1 MSLNQLYEAYAKSHD
16 YPTLRDASIE
26 SSTLI
31 SSSWAQAAPQEEKD
45 ASWTRTSF
53 LAGDNWMM
61 EALLIPRTEIPW
73 CTPLKEHHGE
83 VYNTQKDTIS
93 EWGNLELAYIAEE
106 KRPVNSPY
114 FTPKAESTPEGGT
127 LGEEYAYLETFG
139 EQLEDKSRPC
149 IVIFNDANKESP
161 FTVLNSKEFFNN
173 DYFPLAVQFK
183 SKDVLVGI
191 AVPSNAPYRLGLRYC
206 SNRPSY
212 VFQINTDGSQ
222 FSILHGEKMTNST
235 QIRTTS
241 NGHVFW
247 FDRSLS
253 ESLYPGPH
261 RTEVDLMGIL
271 TEGGS
276 PQVILEGANF
286 HHDATPKHI
295 ELSEDTLILNTI
307 TDGNTLCPA
316 VVHVQDKR
324 LEHLEGAK
332 HTAVLDSRH
341 GLVVGVKSSPLE
353 PWKLVAAKT
362 NNLQA
367 FSTLM
372 GPSEY
377 KKNRLFK
384 SMNHSAKSGKEL
396 AFNSF
401 FVGPSGSA
409 QNGVPLILIPHG
421 GPHSVTIT
429 SHSVFINYLNEL
441 GFGVLLVNYRGSIG
455 SNKDTLESLLGN
467 VGRYDVDDCM
477 QALEECC
484 SNIPNLNTEEV
495 FLFGGSHGGFLVTHL
510 AGQYPDRFKGVV
522 ALNPVVNIASMA
534 SATDIPDWCFN
545 ESGFSFDFAEPLT
558 PTKVKAPI
566 YLLIGKNDLRYY
578 KALKGLKKDVTMS
591 IFPDN
596 HSLAKPPDFPHGN
609 NARDSQD
616 GESLLEYINFRLMDI
631 ITIIKSEDFNL
642 EFYRANSDEE
652 GAATP
657 SKVSKISQSQ
667 VSPGVTSH
675 TSRVGTAF
683 DLKIDEKLQKLEKI
697 VQSRIRTLLDD
708 VGAVKRYCFV
718 KKSTRKFTNEQI
730 ITDAI
735 QNLALMEE
743 LLFSELERL
752 IGFRMERLKMVSK
765 VQEPF
770 ADQVAVLSLCDFRT
784 VTVLKSISSKLI
796 ELYIELADLTQGIRE
811 ENDFANNFFK
821 SLYT

>member
-1 MSLNQLYEAYAKSHD
+1 MPLNQLYEAYAKSHD

-53 LAGDNWMM
+53 LAGDNWIDGGSSHSSDGDSLVYSSPSF
-61 EALLIPRTEIPW
+61 ALLKTHLRVFEGNRLKRTLE
-73 CTPLKEHHGE
+73 LKEHHGE

-353 PWKLVAAKT
+353 PWRLVAAKT
-362 NNLQA
+362 NHLQA

-558 PTKVKAPI
+558 PTVAKVMWEKSPICHVKKVKAPI
-566 YLLIGKNDLRYY
+566 YLLIGKNDLRVPPSQGFEYY

-596 HSLAKPPDFPHGN
+596 HSLAKPPVEKN
-609 NARDSQD
+609 W
-616 GESLLEYINFRLMDI
+616 M
-631 ITIIKSEDFNL
+631 IKMGF
-642 EFYRANSDEE
+642 F
-652 GAATP
+652 
-657 SKVSKISQSQ
+657 
-667 VSPGVTSH
+667 
-675 TSRVGTAF
+675 
-683 DLKIDEKLQKLEKI
+683 
-697 VQSRIRTLLDD
+697 LLDQI
-708 VGAVKRYCFV
+708 KR
-718 KKSTRKFTNEQI
+718 KI
-730 ITDAI
+730 
-735 QNLALMEE
+735 
-743 LLFSELERL
+743 
-752 IGFRMERLKMVSK
+752 
-765 VQEPF
+765 
-770 ADQVAVLSLCDFRT
+770 
-784 VTVLKSISSKLI
+784 
-796 ELYIELADLTQGIRE
+796 
-811 ENDFANNFFK
+811 
-821 SLYT
+821 